1 MSNDRTERALDHPQV
16 SVPALPVVWLCGA
29 PGAGKS
35 VVAWEL
41 FQARADEQIAYVD
54 IDQLKMVSA
63 ESGNSFDV
71 AAASFA
77 AFVAAHRSIGTRA
90 LIVSGVIDPD
100 QTTILEAALRDRA
113 EVTWILIDADA
124 DTLEAR
130 IRERGWPDD
139 LVEMAIAEARA
150 WRAVPDVPRISTSSA
165 TPSEVAK
172 EAGEL
177 LTPRASTTLSPR
189 ARDEGTDVSDL
200 VVIYG
205 PRAVGKSAISWAVFM
220 GCMERGEQ
228 IGYLDADQLGF
239 VHASTGV
246 RTQLIRGA
254 VESIAHV
261 FREAGA
267 SHTLV
272 NGNLSGALVST
283 WGEAG
288 ATLVHLD
295 ASIATLAERAAA
307 RHGGDA
313 ARLAGDDLKGASSD
327 VRAAVLEQA
336 QHQIA
341 AYAGTRTPAHVL
353 DVSDDDIAR
362 HASAIRD
369 LLSGRRVRSQ

>member
-1 MSNDRTERALDHPQV
+1 MSNDRMERALDQPQA

-41 FQARADEQIAYVD
+41 FQARADEQVAYVD
-54 IDQLKMVSA
+54 IDQLKMLSA
-63 ESGNSFDV
+63 EAGDSFDL
-71 AAASFA
+71 AAASFTA
-77 AFVAAHRSIGTRA
+77 LVDAHRSIGTQA
-90 LIVSGVIDPD
+90 VIVSGVIDPE
-100 QTTILEAALRDRA
+100 QMAVLEAALRDRA
-113 EVTWILIDADA
+113 EVTWILIDADD

-150 WRAVPDVPRISTSSA
+150 WRSVPDVPRISTSSA
-165 TPSEVAK
+165 TPSEAAK
-172 EAGEL
+172 EAGDR
-177 LTPRASTTLSPR
+177 LTPRASTPLSPR
-189 ARDEGTDVSDL
+189 ARVEETDVRDL

-239 VHASTGV
+239 VHASTEV
-246 RTQLIRGA
+246 RDQLIRGA

-267 SHTLV
+267 SHILV
-272 NGNLSGALVST
+272 NGNLSEALIST
-283 WGEAG
+283 WGGAG
-288 ATLVHLD
+288 VTLVYLD
-295 ASIATLAERAAA
+295 APIATLAERAAA

-336 QHQIA
+336 QRQIT
-341 AYAGTRTPAHVL
+341 AYAGTRTPAYVL
-353 DVSDDDIAR
+353 DVSEDDIAR
-362 HASAIRD
+362 HASVIRD

>member
-1 MSNDRTERALDHPQV
+1 MSNDRMERALDQPQA

-41 FQARADEQIAYVD
+41 FQARADEQVAYVD
-54 IDQLKMVSA
+54 IDQLKMLSA
-63 ESGNSFDV
+63 EAGDSFDL
-71 AAASFA
+71 AAASFTA
-77 AFVAAHRSIGTRA
+77 LVDAHSSFGTQA
-90 LIVSGVIDPD
+90 VIVSGVIDPE
-100 QTTILEAALRDRA
+100 QMAVLEAALRDRA
-113 EVTWILIDADA
+113 EVTWILIDADD

-150 WRAVPDVPRISTSSA
+150 WRSVPDVPRISTSSA
-165 TPSEVAK
+165 TPSEAAK
-172 EAGEL
+172 EAGDR
-177 LTPRASTTLSPR
+177 LTPRASTPLSPR
-189 ARDEGTDVSDL
+189 ARVEETDVRDL

-239 VHASTGV
+239 VHASTEV
-246 RTQLIRGA
+246 RDQLIRGA

-267 SHTLV
+267 SHILV
-272 NGNLSGALVST
+272 NGNLSEALIST

-295 ASIATLAERAAA
+295 APIATLAERAAA

-341 AYAGTRTPAHVL
+341 AYAGTRTPAYVL
-353 DVSDDDIAR
+353 DASEDDVAG
-362 HASAIRD
+362 HASIIRG
-369 LLSGRRVRSQ
+369 LSRDMQM

>member
-1 MSNDRTERALDHPQV
+1 MSNDRMERALDQPQA

-41 FQARADEQIAYVD
+41 FQARADEQVAYVD
-54 IDQLKMVSA
+54 IDQLKMLSA
-63 ESGNSFDV
+63 EAGDSFDL
-71 AAASFA
+71 AAASFTA
-77 AFVAAHRSIGTRA
+77 LVDAHSSFGTQA
-90 LIVSGVIDPD
+90 VIVSGVIDPE
-100 QTTILEAALRDRA
+100 QMAVLEAALRDRA
-113 EVTWILIDADA
+113 EVTWILIDADD

-150 WRAVPDVPRISTSSA
+150 WRSVPDVPRISTSSA
-165 TPSEVAK
+165 TPSEAAK
-172 EAGEL
+172 EAGDR
-177 LTPRASTTLSPR
+177 LTPRASTPLSPR
-189 ARDEGTDVSDL
+189 ARVEETDVRDL

-239 VHASTGV
+239 VHASTEV
-246 RTQLIRGA
+246 RDQLIRGA

-261 FREAGA
+261 FRESGA

-272 NGNLSGALVST
+272 NGNLSEALVSA
-283 WGEAG
+283 WGGAG
-288 ATLVHLD
+288 ATLIHLD
-295 ASIATLAERAAA
+295 APITTLAERAAA

-327 VRAAVLEQA
+327 VRAAVLKQA
-336 QHQIA
+336 QHQIST
-341 AYAGTRTPAHVL
+341 YAGIRAHAHAI
-353 DVSDDDIAR
+353 DVRDDDVAR
-362 HASAIRD
+362 YASSIRD
-369 LLSGRRVRSQ
+369 VLSGKRARSQ